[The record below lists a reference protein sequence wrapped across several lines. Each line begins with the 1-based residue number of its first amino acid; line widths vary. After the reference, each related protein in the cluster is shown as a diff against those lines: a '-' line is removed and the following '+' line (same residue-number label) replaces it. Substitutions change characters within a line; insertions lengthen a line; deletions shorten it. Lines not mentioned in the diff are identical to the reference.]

1 MPLIVETLH
10 GVSYYSGNNNSY
22 KLYNIIPTNIENK
35 NDNRKDEQ
43 KQIENEA
50 PDLLLSL
57 QNAKRPK
64 KRIFSKCIIYIF
76 NLLKIDPEF
85 IVKLPYKCLPNDSI
99 VEINRV
105 FDKNEKGELDISN
118 DSEASLL
125 LHLSVAGDH

>member
-1 MPLIVETLH
+1 M
-10 GVSYYSGNNNSY
+10 
-22 KLYNIIPTNIENK
+22 IIERMNK
-35 NDNRKDEQ
+35 NRLKMKLLIYYYHCKMLKDQRKEYFR
-43 KQIENEA
+43 NVY
-50 PDLLLSL
+50 
-57 QNAKRPK
+57 N
-64 KRIFSKCIIYIF
+64 IF